1 MGALENAEQTQEEL
15 ILGFLADGRDEYTSG
30 EALSAK
36 LGLSRTAVWKH
47 VESLRGKGYRIDAVP
62 ARGYRLVDVPDRLT
76 PLELTPLLST
86 HHLGQSIHFHDTLP
100 STNQTAFKLAAE
112 GAEHGEV
119 VITDQQTAGKGRRG
133 RTWVSPKG
141 LNLYFSAILRP
152 ELAPQHAPELT
163 LVAAVALAETLRE
176 TGADA
181 RIKWPNDVQI
191 DGRKVAGILTE
202 LSAEPER
209 VHFVVLGV
217 GVNLNAGR
225 EDFPPEVA
233 PTAISLSEALGERV
247 NRALFTTHLWGR
259 LEEWLDLHHEV
270 GFDPVR
276 KRWKELSS
284 TLGQEVLV
292 RTDRTELRGVAEDID
307 EAGALLVRT
316 AEGSLERVLA
326 GDVEQLR
333 PRVAASR

>member
-1 MGALENAEQTQEEL
+1 MGALENAEQSQEEL

-36 LGLSRTAVWKH
+36 LGLSRTAVWKY
-47 VESLRGKGYRIDAVP
+47 VEALRGKGYRIDAVP
-62 ARGYRLVDVPDRLT
+62 ARGYRLMDVPDRLT
-76 PLELTPLLST
+76 PLELAPLLST
-86 HHLGQSIHFHDTLP
+86 HHLGQSIHFHESLP
-100 STNQTAFKLAAE
+100 STNQAAFKLAAD

-119 VITDQQTAGKGRRG
+119 VIAEQQTAGKGRRG
-133 RTWVSPKG
+133 RTWVSPTG

-176 TGADA
+176 AGADA
-181 RIKWPNDVQI
+181 LIKWPNDVQI

-217 GVNLNAGR
+217 GVNLNASR

-233 PTAISLSEALGERV
+233 PTAISLSEALGQRV
-247 NRALFTTHLWGR
+247 NRALFATALWGR

-270 GFDPVR
+270 GFEPVR
-276 KRWKELSS
+276 ERWKELSS
-284 TLGQEVLV
+284 TLGQDVLV

-316 AEGSLERVLA
+316 AGGSLERVLA